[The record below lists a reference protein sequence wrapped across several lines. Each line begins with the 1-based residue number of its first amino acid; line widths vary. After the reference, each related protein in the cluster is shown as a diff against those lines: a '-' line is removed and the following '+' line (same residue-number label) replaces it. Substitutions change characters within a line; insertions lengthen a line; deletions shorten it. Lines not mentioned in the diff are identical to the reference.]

1 MAVSAA
7 YREYVLE
14 QLGRVVPVTS
24 RAMFGGVGIY
34 SEGLFFALVDDDAV
48 YLKVDDTNRAMFV
61 DAGMGPFDPYGD
73 GSLLMR
79 YYELPADLLESPDL
93 LRPWVDAALD
103 VARRARKGKKKR

>member
-1 MAVSAA
+1 MPVSAA

-24 RAMFGGVGIY
+24 RAMFGAVGIY
-34 SEGLFFALVDDDAV
+34 SDGLFFGLVDDDAV

-93 LRPWVDAALD
+93 LRPWVDAALE
-103 VARRARKGKKKR
+103 VARRARKGKKKK